1 MHVYIKVFSII
12 LLQKIFVE
20 QEYSLIMDIRLF
32 IFSHFILI
40 IFTSD
45 CNNVLDH
52 SLEKDIIDCEW
63 YKTRTIHELKAYN
76 SQKHVTYT
84 PMDKVLIYV
93 LNSLNIILLKIM

>member
-20 QEYSLIMDIRLF
+20 QKYSLIMDIRL
-32 IFSHFILI
+32 FILI

-93 LNSLNIILLKIM
+93 

>member
-12 LLQKIFVE
+12 LLQKFFVE
-20 QEYSLIMDIRLF
+20 QEYSLIMDIRL
-32 IFSHFILI
+32 FILI